1 MTERQ
6 RGFTLIELLVTVTIV
21 AVVAAMVLPAFNNS
35 ERGRLIAATRI
46 LRADLE
52 LAAVMTISDPARP
65 VVARFD
71 PAAGRYWLAYAAT
84 PDNPIPRSKPGEFH
98 SVTFGVGRA
107 SSAAGVAIALEGVV
121 GETIE
126 FLPEGGITDSGAPP
140 TITLS
145 HGARWAKITIAPT
158 TGTISEAAGSS

>member
-65 VVARFD
+65 VVVRFD
-71 PAAGRYWLAYAAT
+71 PPAGRYWLAYAAT
-84 PDNPIPRSKPGEFH
+84 PETRMPHPSSGADYE
-98 SVTFGVGRA
+98 VTFGFGRA
-107 SSAAGVAIALEGVV
+107 SSAAGVAIALEGVA

-145 HGARWAKITIAPT
+145 HGGRWAKITIAPT

>member
-35 ERGRLIAATRI
+35 PRGRLIAATRI

-52 LAAVMTISDPARP
+52 LAAVLTITDPANP
-65 VVARFD
+65 VVVRFD

-84 PDNPIPRSKPGEFH
+84 PETRMRHPSSGDAYE
-98 SVTFGVGRA
+98 VTFGFGRA
-107 SSAAGVAIALEGVV
+107 TAADGVTMTLEGIA
-121 GETIE
+121 GQTIE
-126 FLPEGGITDSGAPP
+126 FRPEGGIRDSGTPP
-140 TITLS
+140 TITLNHS
-145 HGARWAKITIAPT
+145 GRWAKITIAPT
-158 TGTISEAAGSS
+158 TGTISESVDGS

>member
-1 MTERQ
+1 MTKRQ
-6 RGFTLIELLVTVTIV
+6 RGFTLIEVLVTVTIV

-35 ERGRLIAATRI
+35 ERGRLIAATQI

-52 LAAVMTISDPARP
+52 LAAVMTISDPANP
-65 VVARFD
+65 VVVRFN
-71 PAAGRYWLAYAAT
+71 PAADQYHLAYAAT
-84 PDNPIPRSKPGEFH
+84 PDNPIARSKPGEFH

-107 SSAAGVAIALEGVV
+107 STGAGVAIALDGVA

-145 HGARWAKITIAPT
+145 HGGRWAKITIAPT

>member
-35 ERGRLIAATRI
+35 EQGRLIAATQI

-52 LAAVMTISDPARP
+52 LAAVMTISDPANP
-65 VVARFD
+65 VVVRFN
-71 PAAGRYWLAYAAT
+71 PAAGQYWLAYAAT
-84 PDNPIPRSKPGEFH
+84 PDNPIPRSKPGEFQ

-107 SSAAGVAIALEGVV
+107 ASAAGVAIALEGVA

-145 HGARWAKITIAPT
+145 HGGRWAKITIAPT